1 MDNQNNPSKMPDELD
16 AEIQPLIDSTP
27 NPDYIEYPDCV
38 GSHTGNEVTDLIN
51 S

>member
-1 MDNQNNPSKMPDELD
+1 MCNAETHTKMPDELD
-16 AEIQPLIDSTP
+16 ADIQPLIDSTP